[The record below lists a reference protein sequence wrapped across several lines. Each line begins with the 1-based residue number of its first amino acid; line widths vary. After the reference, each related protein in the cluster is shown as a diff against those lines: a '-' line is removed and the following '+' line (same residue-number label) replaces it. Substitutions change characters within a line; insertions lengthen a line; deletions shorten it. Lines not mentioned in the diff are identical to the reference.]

1 MHIESK
7 DPGVLG
13 AFRALAPL
21 SPLTAFPAWLF
32 ELCDDVY
39 RYWDS
44 WKWDKSQLLTPMYNR
59 PITSTYPASRYV
71 GIDQSITYGS
81 PGGSIINHPS
91 GNLWSNS

>member
-1 MHIESK
+1 MAAWQSGAIL
-7 DPGVLG
+7 GVLSTVCTIRTTYG
-13 AFRALAPL
+13 NPRMIVRVKV
-21 SPLTAFPAWLF
+21 
-32 ELCDDVY
+32 DVY